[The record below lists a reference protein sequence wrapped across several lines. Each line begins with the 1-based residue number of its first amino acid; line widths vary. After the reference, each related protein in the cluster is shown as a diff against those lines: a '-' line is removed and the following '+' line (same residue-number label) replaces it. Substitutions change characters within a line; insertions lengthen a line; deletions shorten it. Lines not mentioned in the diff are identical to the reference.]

1 MSHLDDDAL
10 AELAL
15 GDGSAS
21 DAEHA
26 AACAQCRGEL
36 GMLQAMLSRVQA
48 TDPGEGLLNP
58 PERVWDAISM
68 ELSSD
73 ATTAVTTDV
82 GADPAQSGSASAP
95 DDLAAR
101 RTRRGGSRWSL
112 AAAAAAGVVV
122 GGIGVGTVLGLES
135 GEGET
140 AVVAQA
146 PLTDLATEAPAGDAV
161 LETRPDGTRVL
172 VVDADAPDVDDAY
185 LEVWLID
192 EAIDGMVSLGHLS
205 GGSGEFVIPDG
216 FDVGAFPIV
225 DISVEPLDGVP
236 THSGDSVTRGVLDT

>member
-1 MSHLDDDAL
+1 MSHPDNEAL

-15 GDGSAS
+15 GGGSAS

-26 AACAQCRGEL
+26 VGCTDCRTEVAS
-36 GMLQAMLSRVQA
+36 LQAMVARVQIA
-48 TDPGEGLLNP
+48 GPGRDLLTP
-58 PERVWDAISM
+58 PDRVWSAIVAEIDADDSAATAAP
-68 ELSSD
+68 ETD
-73 ATTAVTTDV
+73 ADTRAHVP
-82 GADPAQSGSASAP
+82 PAA

-101 RTRRGGSRWSL
+101 RPRRGSRWSL

-122 GGIGVGTVLGLES
+122 GGLGVGAALGLGNG
-135 GEGET
+135 GEET
-140 AVVAQA
+140 AVVAAA

-161 LETRPDGTRVL
+161 LESRADGTQVL
-172 VVDADAPDVDDAY
+172 VINTDERDVDDAY

-192 EAIDGMVSLGHLS
+192 EAIDGMVSLGHLT
-205 GGSGEFVIPDG
+205 GGSGEFVLPPG
-216 FDVGAFPIV
+216 FDASDFPIV